1 MRGPVVIACLI
12 VLIFFVY
19 VRNEAQKHR
28 NTNPAPETSLAASR
42 MDASLEQARANT
54 SSKSM
59 TFNECLRQIRA
70 VSQQLAVAPVNIVET
85 TDLRTVRFPTPDDP
99 KYRGVLITCSR
110 PDEKMVIAK
119 QAR

>member
-1 MRGPVVIACLI
+1 MRGSVVIACLI
-12 VLIFFVY
+12 VLVLFVY
-19 VRNEAQKHR
+19 VRYEPQKRR
-28 NTNPAPETSLAASR
+28 NTNPAHETSL
-42 MDASLEQARANT
+42 SLEQARANT

-85 TDLRTVRFPTPDDP
+85 SDLRMVRFPTPDDP
-99 KYRGVLITCSR
+99 KYSGVLITCSR